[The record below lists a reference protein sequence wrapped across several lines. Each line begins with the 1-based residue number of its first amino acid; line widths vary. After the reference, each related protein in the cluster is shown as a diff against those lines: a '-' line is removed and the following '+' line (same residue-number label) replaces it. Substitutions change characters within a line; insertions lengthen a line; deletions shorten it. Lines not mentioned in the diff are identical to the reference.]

1 MKFRIIA
8 AFIVLFSFVSA
19 TAQTRYVDA
28 IFSKIETT
36 THTYSDTLQLDV
48 YASKKDD
55 IENRPL
61 ILLVHGGGFSS
72 GKRDNPLEKKFCT
85 AMAEKGYVVA
95 SMSYRLLRKNKGFGC
110 MVPAQ
115 EKIETFLAAT
125 EDILKAT
132 DFLLKNASDLKVD
145 PNTIILAGSS
155 AGAEAVLNTVFMK
168 NQYQFK
174 KLPYGEISFSG
185 VISFS
190 GAVVDATYI
199 TKETA
204 IPSLFFHGTKDK
216 LVPYATA
223 PHHYCDI
230 EKPGYLLLDGPESM
244 AEKLKDL
251 NTSYLLAVDP
261 VGNHDWA
268 NLAYAYADM
277 IAEFVEKTII
287 RGEMLQSKIEIGR
300 NQ

>member
-1 MKFRIIA
+1 MKFRIFSV
-8 AFIVLFSFVSA
+8 FIVLFGFLSA
-19 TAQTRYVDA
+19 TAQTRYVA
-28 IFSKIETT
+28 AVFSKIETT
-36 THTYSDTLQLDV
+36 TYTYSDTLQLDV
-48 YASKKDD
+48 YSPKKDD
-55 IENRPL
+55 IKNRPL

-72 GKRDNPLEKKFCT
+72 GKRDNPLEKKFCVE
-85 AMAEKGYVVA
+85 MAEKGYVVA

-115 EKIETFLAAT
+115 EKIETFLVAT

-132 DFLLKNASDLKVD
+132 NFLLQNASDLKVN

-168 NQYQFK
+168 NQYKFK
-174 KLPYGEISFSG
+174 ELPFEKINFSG

-190 GAVVDATYI
+190 GAVVDAAYI

-204 IPSLFFHGTKDK
+204 IPSIFFHGVKDK

-223 PHHYCDI
+223 PHHYCDA
-230 EKPGYLLLDGPESM
+230 EKPGYLILDGPKSI
-244 AEKLKDL
+244 AKKLEDL
-251 NTSYLLAVDP
+251 NTSYLLAADP

-268 NLAYAYADM
+268 NLAYAYTDV
-277 IAEFVEKTII
+277 IAEFIEKTII
-287 RGEMLQSKIEIGR
+287 RGEMLQSKIEIER

>member
-1 MKFRIIA
+1 MKFRIITT
-8 AFIVLFSFVSA
+8 FIVLFSFISA

-48 YASKKDD
+48 YAPKKDD

-72 GKRDNPLEKKFCT
+72 GKRDNPLEKEFCIT
-85 AMAEKGYVVA
+85 MAKKGYVVA

-110 MVPAQ
+110 GVPAE
-115 EKIETFLAAT
+115 EKIDTFLAAT
-125 EDILKAT
+125 EDILTAT
-132 DFLLKNASDLKVD
+132 NFLLKKAVDLGVD
-145 PNTIILAGSS
+145 SNNIILAGSS

-190 GAVVDATYI
+190 GAVVDAAYI
-199 TKETA
+199 TKEAT
-204 IPSLFFHGTKDK
+204 IPALFFHGVKDK

-223 PHHYCDI
+223 PHHYCDTG
-230 EKPGYLLLDGPESM
+230 KPGYLILDGPESM

-261 VGNHDWA
+261 IGNHDWA